1 MSPSVRLGEKVSEVR
16 SRFGKMVA
24 GAIGIWFTVGVS
36 LVFVTAWILA
46 ESNLWSQGSRVP
58 ALLDMLVL
66 IGFVGSWLCYYRVM
80 RYRLADNPL
89 AVVMERASGLR
100 PGVLRGSI
108 ELGRELPGGVSRLLA
123 NEAASRVLGTLGKFS
138 SGRLTGGLGKQIQF
152 WTRRGLNTLMAL
164 TLLLVILGVANPSR
178 SSRALGSLSS
188 PLKTMRDPVLARIV
202 VTPGSIEVLR
212 GSDVQVTVQAP
223 GRQSVTLGWQAA
235 GDIARSEL
243 LDLLEDRATYVFQGV
258 GATID
263 YQVHA
268 EDGGESE
275 PYRITPIDPLFIS
288 ELMVGVTYPP
298 HTGFAPDEY
307 RGDPP
312 PLRLP
317 VGSSLIFEG
326 QASRTLSEA
335 DLRDSLGVIV
345 AELTTDSEGFGG
357 IWRPRSSGLF
367 DWSISDSQG
376 NPPEIQPEP
385 IHLTLVPDSAPHIT
399 IPLPGQDTILSL
411 NLQQP
416 LIIEA
421 SDDYG
426 LDRIELVAYRV
437 TAFGERNEPVAQSID
452 LGGTRAALARPLL
465 DLRTWGLLPGDTVRY
480 FARAVDN
487 SPAEQISTTREYVLF
502 MPIASELQRAA
513 EEQLEATAE
522 RLEELAAEAA
532 RQAEENRD
540 LAREAAAQREIEE
553 GSATDEQGRP
563 DFEERQDL
571 QRALEDQRQLSDQ
584 VDSLQAELA
593 ELERIMEEAG
603 QSDPELARDLKELQ
617 ELLEQLNDSELQE
630 RMDELAQSL
639 QEDDLQ
645 RANESLDQLSQQQE
659 DFRERLEESLERFRR
674 AAVEQDFRATTREAE
689 ELARQERALA
699 DAMREEDN
707 PDLRPRQQAE
717 LRDRAED
724 LDSRM
729 ERLEERLLELDERE
743 ASAGVNQAQ
752 QSMQQA
758 QVEMGEAQ
766 EKATQGRNQEA
777 GQDADQAAAAMEQ
790 ASKELQAALDDMAQQ
805 QSEAMQGALEQTA
818 DDALSLARRQSELGE
833 EMRGASQEQVASM
846 RGEEASLLQGVE
858 NIARN
863 LQEESDGAFSGN
875 PALAA
880 QMGQAMESIENTIQA
895 MGGRRGSMPSPYAQ
909 AEQTVG
915 QLNRLALMAIASAE
929 QMGQAQQQSGE
940 NAAEQLEQL
949 AQEQGEVM
957 NQTGQ
962 LMPME
967 LGQQAMAQQ
976 MQELAAGQESIAS
989 DLGDLAEQPG
999 SEDETLGDL
1008 EQMAQEAEAL
1018 AQAMAEGRLT
1028 PETVRRQERLF
1039 HRLLDAGRSLEREEF
1054 SEERESEEPGA
1065 FERGEIMPLTPDQLG
1080 ALRYQLPDLDQLQ
1093 RLSPAVRQLV
1103 IQYFER
1109 LNRGG
1114 AEPGSGR

>member
-1 MSPSVRLGEKVSEVR
+1 MTAR
-16 SRFGKMVA
+16 
-24 GAIGIWFTVGVS
+24 AIGVWFAVGVS
-36 LVFVTAWILA
+36 LVLVIAWILA

-58 ALLDMLVL
+58 AFLDVL
-66 IGFVGSWLCYYRVM
+66 ILLGFTGSWLGYYLM
-80 RYRLADNPL
+80 IRYALADEPL
-89 AVVMERASGLR
+89 AVVMERAAGLSS
-100 PGVLRGSI
+100 GVLRGSI

-123 NEAASRVLGTLGKFS
+123 NEAASRVLGRLGELG
-138 SGRLTGGLGKQIQF
+138 SGGLTGELGADIRF
-152 WTRRGLNTLMAL
+152 WTRRGLNTLMMLA
-164 TLLLVILGVANPSR
+164 LLLVILGVANPSR
-178 SSRALGSLSS
+178 SSRALVSLSS
-188 PLKTMRDPVLARIV
+188 PLKTMHDPVLAQIV
-202 VTPGSIEVLR
+202 LTPGSIEVLR

-235 GDIARSEL
+235 GDIPRSEI
-243 LDLLEDRATYVFQGV
+243 LDLLEGRAIYVFRSV
-258 GATID
+258 GTTID

-288 ELMVGVTYPP
+288 ELVLGVTYPP
-298 HTGFAPDEY
+298 HTGLAPDEY

-317 VGSSLIFEG
+317 VGSSLILDG
-326 QASRTLSEA
+326 QASRTLSEV
-335 DLRDSLGVIV
+335 DLRDSLGVAV
-345 AELTTDSEGFGG
+345 AELTVNSENFSG

-385 IHLTLVPDSAPHIT
+385 IHLTLVSDSAPNIS
-399 IPLPGQDTILSL
+399 IPLPGQDTVLSL

-421 SDDYG
+421 RDDYG

-437 TAFGERNEPVAQSID
+437 TAFGERDEPIAQGID

-465 DLRTWGLLPGDTVRY
+465 DLSTWGLLPGDTVRY

-487 SPAEQISTTREYVLF
+487 APAEQISTTREYVLF

-513 EEQLEATAE
+513 EEQLETTAD

-553 GSATDEQGRP
+553 ASAADEQGRP

-571 QRALEDQRQLSDQ
+571 QQALDDQRQLTDQ

-603 QSDPELARDLKELQ
+603 QSDPELAGDLEELQ
-617 ELLEQLNDSELQE
+617 ELLEQLNDSDLQE

-659 DFRERLEESLERFRR
+659 NFRERLEESLERFRR

-699 DAMREEDN
+699 DAMREEDA
-707 PDLRPRQQAE
+707 PDLRPRQQEE
-717 LRDRAED
+717 LSDRAKD
-724 LDSRM
+724 LGSRM
-729 ERLEERLLELDERE
+729 ERLEERLLELDERD

-758 QVEMGEAQ
+758 QAEMGEAQ

-777 GQDADQAAAAMEQ
+777 GQEADEAADAIEQ
-790 ASKELQAALDDMAQQ
+790 ASRELQAALDDMAQQ
-805 QSEAMQGALEQTA
+805 QSEAMQAALEQTA
-818 DDALSLARRQSELGE
+818 DDALSLARRQSDLGE
-833 EMRGASQEQVASM
+833 QMRGASQEQVASM
-846 RGEEASLLQGVE
+846 RGQEASLLQGVE
-858 NIARN
+858 NMARS
-863 LQEESDGAFSGN
+863 LQQETDGAFGGN

-895 MGGRRGSMPSPYAQ
+895 MGGRRGSTPSPYAQ

-999 SEDETLGDL
+999 SNEETLGDL

-1054 SEERESEEPGA
+1054 SEERESEQPGV
-1065 FERGEIMPLTPDQLG
+1065 FERGEVMPLTPDQLG
-1080 ALRYQLPDLDQLQ
+1080 ALRYQLPDSDQLQ

-1114 AEPGSGR
+1114 SEPGGSR

>member
-1 MSPSVRLGEKVSEVR
+1 MA
-16 SRFGKMVA
+16 A

-36 LVFVTAWILA
+36 LILVIAWILA
-46 ESNLWSQGSRVP
+46 ESDLWSQGSRVP

-66 IGFVGSWLCYYRVM
+66 IGFAGSCLGYYLIM
-80 RYRLADNPL
+80 RYVLADKPL
-89 AVVMERASGLR
+89 AVVMERAAGLR
-100 PGVLRGSI
+100 SGVLRGSL

-123 NEAASRVLGTLGKFS
+123 NEAASRVLGTLGTFS
-138 SGRLTGGLGKQIQF
+138 SGGLTGKLGKQIQF
-152 WTRRGLNTLMAL
+152 RARRGLNTLMAL
-164 TLLLVILGVANPSR
+164 TLLLVILGVANPPR

-188 PLKTMRDPVLARIV
+188 PLKAMRDPVLAQIV

-212 GSDVQVTVQAP
+212 GSNVQVTVQAP

-235 GDIARSEL
+235 GDIPRSEL
-243 LDLLEDRATYVFQGV
+243 LDLLKDHATYVFQGV

-288 ELMVGVTYPP
+288 ELTVGVTYPP
-298 HTGFAPDEY
+298 HTRLAPDEY

-335 DLRDSLGVIV
+335 DLTDSLGVTV
-345 AELTTDSEGFGG
+345 AELTIDSESFGG

-376 NPPEIQPEP
+376 NPPEIQPER

-437 TAFGERNEPVAQSID
+437 TAFGERNEPVAQGID

-465 DLRTWGLLPGDTVRY
+465 DFTTWGLLPGDTVRY

-502 MPIASELQRAA
+502 MPRASELQRAA

-553 GSATDEQGRP
+553 GDATDEQGRP

-571 QRALEDQRQLSDQ
+571 QRALEDQRQLTNQ

-593 ELERIMEEAG
+593 KLERIMEEAG
-603 QSDPELARDLKELQ
+603 QSDPELAKDLKELQ
-617 ELLEQLNDSELQE
+617 ELLEQLNDSDLQE

-639 QEDDLQ
+639 EEDDLQ

-659 DFRERLEESLERFRR
+659 HFRERLEESLERFRR

-699 DAMREEDN
+699 DAMREEDD

-717 LRDRAED
+717 LRDRAEN

-729 ERLEERLLELDERE
+729 ERLGERLLELDERE

-758 QVEMGEAQ
+758 QAEMGEAQ

-777 GQDADQAAAAMEQ
+777 GQEADQAAAEMEQ
-790 ASKELQAALDDMAQQ
+790 ASRELQAALDDMAQQ
-805 QSEAMQGALEQTA
+805 QSEATQAALEQTV

-858 NIARN
+858 NMARS
-863 LQEESDGAFSGN
+863 LQEETDGAFGGN

-895 MGGRRGSMPSPYAQ
+895 MGVRRGSMPSPYAQ

-929 QMGQAQQQSGE
+929 QMGQAQQQSSE

-999 SEDETLGDL
+999 SDDETLGDL
-1008 EQMAQEAEAL
+1008 EQMAQEAGAL

-1054 SEERESEEPGA
+1054 SEERESEEPGV
-1065 FERGEIMPLTPDQLG
+1065 FERGEIMPLTLDQLG
-1080 ALRYQLPDLDQLQ
+1080 VLRYQLPDSNQLQ
-1093 RLSPAVRQLV
+1093 RLSPAVRRLV

-1114 AEPGSGR
+1114 AG